1 MKRISVAVC
10 FLLFFL
16 GATAQDVKIKKG
28 TVLIDGNAVYKIERE
43 PLGAHFYSLKT
54 GEEVLFIYVNNNG
67 TIEIPDD
74 NYTEIKFISLSKSL
88 EVDGVKTLPNRLEW
102 IIKNKAINLDGTLS
116 EENVDKL
123 IKNYDDEIT
132 KRTIIAR

>member
-28 TVLIDGNAVYKIERE
+28 IVLIDGNAVYKIERE

-54 GEEVLFIYVNNNG
+54 GEEVLFSIC
-67 TIEIPDD
+67 E
-74 NYTEIKFISLSKSL
+74 
-88 EVDGVKTLPNRLEW
+88 
-102 IIKNKAINLDGTLS
+102 
-116 EENVDKL
+116 
-123 IKNYDDEIT
+123 
-132 KRTIIAR
+132 